1 MDPKK
6 MSVVELKKS
15 YPDEPWHW
23 RPEWHTRLIKYSG
36 KSEAVVL
43 GLMGVVFFGL
53 SIPALTALP
62 REFSRGNYALLLV
75 LLFTLMG
82 LGLMYFSLKGVSG
95 GASLWHP
102 DLQTEHSPRIM
113 GRMGRGRGFDSQGCS
128 SGGSDQNRP
137 RLCSQKSQWRG

>member
-82 LGLMYFSLKGVSG
+82 LGLMYFSLKGF
-95 GASLWHP
+95 
-102 DLQTEHSPRIM
+102 R
-113 GRMGRGRGFDSQGCS
+113 
-128 SGGSDQNRP
+128 
-137 RLCSQKSQWRG
+137 